1 MVAIRNYPKNQRAG
15 YPSLPGKNQGH
26 TGDEHQHGRRQ
37 KLGNPVH
44 DYEVNGFE
52 IKTLHLTPPR
62 DFSKPLLLKYAKL
75 EFGRRAI

>member
-52 IKTLHLTPPR
+52 IKTLHFTPPPPR
-62 DFSKPLLLKYAKL
+62 LFQAFIVKICKIGVWS
-75 EFGRRAI
+75 